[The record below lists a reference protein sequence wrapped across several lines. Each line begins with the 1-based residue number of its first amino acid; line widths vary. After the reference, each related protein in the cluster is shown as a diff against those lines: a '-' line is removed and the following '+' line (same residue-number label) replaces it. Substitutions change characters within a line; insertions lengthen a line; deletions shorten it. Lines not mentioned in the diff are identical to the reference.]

1 MYNSNPRHTDYSDDA
16 MKTAVENQ
24 LYISAG
30 SDAHRVEDV
39 AQSGILTKKE
49 IKTAKDLINAIKS
62 REIQLIGR
70 DVL

>member
-1 MYNSNPRHTDYSDDA
+1 